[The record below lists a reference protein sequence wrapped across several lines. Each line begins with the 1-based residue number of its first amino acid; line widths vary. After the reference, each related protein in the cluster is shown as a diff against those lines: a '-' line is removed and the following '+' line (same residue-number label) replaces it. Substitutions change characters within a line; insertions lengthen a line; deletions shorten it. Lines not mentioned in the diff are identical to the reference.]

1 MARAGPRHHVR
12 TRAGTRPGVPRPG
25 RFTMARS
32 TTFAQLLVT
41 QLRDIGVERIYGV
54 VGDSLNPVVEAV
66 RTTEGIEWVY
76 VRNEEAGAFAAGAEA
91 RVTGKLAVCAGS
103 SGPGNTHLVQGLF
116 DAHRDGAPVL
126 AIASHIPSQKIGPG
140 FFQET
145 HPDILYRE
153 CSHCSEMV
161 NSGEHGATLL
171 HIAIQTAIAEQEI
184 GRA

>member
-1 MARAGPRHHVR
+1 IAARLSSALLLRSADGACAPRRRVR
-12 TRAGTRPGVPRPG
+12 TLAGSRPGAPRPG

-54 VGDSLNPVVEAV
+54 VGDSLNPVVDAV

-103 SGPGNTHLVQGLF
+103 SGPGNTHLIQGLF

-126 AIASHIPSQKIGPG
+126 AIASHIPSEKIGTG

-145 HPDILYRE
+145 HPEILYRE
-153 CSHCSEMV
+153 CS
-161 NSGEHGATLL
+161 
-171 HIAIQTAIAEQEI
+171 
-184 GRA
+184 